1 MRSTKIVA
9 TIGPASLEPGCS
21 RPRMIAAGHGRGAAE
36 LRPRDAGASTPRPP
50 TDPGGGGARGPRR
63 GDPRR
68 PPRAEAAARAGGQRR
83 DRAGPGDARS
93 CSPRTRSRARQS
105 GCRWPGSGFS
115 ELVDAGDVCYL
126 ADGAV
131 RLRVDEIPDQDVVT
145 KVEVGG
151 SVASRQGLNLP
162 NVTVS
167 LPAVSAEDISLIDAG
182 LEMGLDFF
190 ALSFVRRREDLDPV
204 REHLAQREAGGAADR
219 QDREAAGGGERR
231 GDRRGG
237 RRDHDR
243 PRRPRHRAADRGGA
257 ARPEAAAG
265 AVPGRRAKPTI
276 TATQMLE
283 SMVHS
288 TRPTRAEVADV
299 ANAIFDGTDAV
310 MLSQETAVGRHPVLA
325 VEMMA
330 SIAET
335 TEREL
340 PYGRWL
346 AERGPQ
352 ANNQYHAIAFGAV
365 GGVYQLGLKCIVS
378 PTNTGTTATLISAYR
393 PRAPVLA
400 LSPRQRRRAPLPAA
414 LGRAPR
420 AQRGAAPDAR
430 ADRRRAPTPRAS
442 SAWRSR
448 ATRSGSPPGLPAG
461 TLRRHQPV
469 QGPHDRVGRLA
480 ASAALALP
488 EGARLLDVP
497 ARLHLA
503 PASRA
508 VLRVIEEGPM
518 ADVARAGLQAPP
530 GALLDRAG
538 DDRHQ
543 LADRAVDSARLG
555 GEPRLARPGK

>member
-9 TIGPASLEPGCS
+9 TIGPSSLELDVLTA
-21 RPRMIAAGHGRGAAE
+21 MIGAGMDVARLNFAHSTREQHAEIAGRIRVAAE
-36 LRPRDAGASTPRPP
+36 
-50 TDPGGGGARGPRR
+50 
-63 GDPRR
+63 
-68 PPRAEAAARAGGQRR
+68 RAGREVAILGDLPGPKLRLGPV
-83 DRAGPGDARS
+83 AGGVAELPRGTRVVLTPEQVEGTSARLS
-93 CSPRTRSRARQS
+93 VAWT
-105 GCRWPGSGFS
+105 GFA

-131 RLRVDEIPDQDVVT
+131 RLRVDEIADQEVVT
-145 KVEVGG
+145 RVEVGG

-167 LPAVSAEDISLIDAG
+167 LPAVSAEDIALIDAG

-204 REHLAQREAGGAADR
+204 REHLAQRGVQVPLIAKIEKPQAAANGEEIVEAADGIMI
-219 QDREAAGGGERR
+219 AR
-231 GDRRGG
+231 GDLGIEL
-237 RRDHDR
+237 
-243 PRRPRHRAADRGGA
+243 PI
-257 ARPEAAAG
+257 EE
-265 AVPGRRAKPTI
+265 VPLVQKRLLAIAGRRATPTI

-365 GGVYQLGLKCIVS
+365 GAVYQLGLRCIVS
-378 PTNTGTTATLISAYR
+378 PTNTGTTVTLISAYR

-400 LSPRQRRRAPLPAA
+400 LSPDRAVVRRCQLLWGVHPQLNEEPLETLELIDAC
-414 LGRAPR
+414 
-420 AQRGAAPDAR
+420 AR
-430 ADRRRAPTPRAS
+430 AAVEAGLAGRGDRIGITA
-442 SAWRSR
+442 
-448 ATRSGSPPGLPAG
+448 GLPAG
-461 TLRRHQPV
+461 TAGGTNLFKVH
-469 QGPHDRVGRLA
+469 A
-480 ASAALALP
+480 
-488 EGARLLDVP
+488 
-497 ARLHLA
+497 
-503 PASRA
+503 
-508 VLRVIEEGPM
+508 IE
-518 ADVARAGLQAPP
+518 
-530 GALLDRAG
+530 
-538 DDRHQ
+538 
-543 LADRAVDSARLG
+543 
-555 GEPRLARPGK
+555 